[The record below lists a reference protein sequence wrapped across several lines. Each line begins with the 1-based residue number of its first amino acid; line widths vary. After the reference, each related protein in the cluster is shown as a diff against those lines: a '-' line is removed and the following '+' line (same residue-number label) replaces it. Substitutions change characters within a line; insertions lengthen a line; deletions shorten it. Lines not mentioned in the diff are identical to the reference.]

1 MLCNKCTGTHMHIFI
16 CTTVHR
22 KRRMRRKQ
30 QKRWCEIC
38 KSEAAPH
45 WSSRKGACLHLLLCT
60 SQLEGRFPSR
70 PVIQLNSSVKLK
82 PSFSRTVHRNILI
95 PLFTSFSLDIVV
107 IYDKTCS
114 EQIRNERI
122 DICVSSLVRRSIQNL
137 MCSSVS
143 LLLSLPFPQGSKKKN
158 LNKQEMCKYLRFIVQ
173 RMKERVRIRL
183 FLPVLL
189 LLNALN

>member
-1 MLCNKCTGTHMHIFI
+1 
-16 CTTVHR
+16 
-22 KRRMRRKQ
+22 
-30 QKRWCEIC
+30 
-38 KSEAAPH
+38 
-45 WSSRKGACLHLLLCT
+45 
-60 SQLEGRFPSR
+60 
-70 PVIQLNSSVKLK
+70 
-82 PSFSRTVHRNILI
+82 VHRNILI